1 MSRKVTPLRK
11 NSRAVSRKS
20 KNSGKAPVLTR
31 QKPVKGPRGED
42 EFIDKCTERYF
53 FESTGVKLYDAA
65 IRKAPQQ
72 FRAKLTEIRDQ
83 ERAHAQM
90 LREVIRTL
98 DADPRVM
105 TDSAKLSQIESS
117 GIIHVVEHGNFEE
130 VMDALLV
137 LELVDHAKWEL
148 LIEIADE
155 LGDDEAKESFEEAL
169 GDETDHLVYIRE
181 QIVQTTMYRLQTR
194 AA

>member
-1 MSRKVTPLRK
+1 MP
-11 NSRAVSRKS
+11 
-20 KNSGKAPVLTR
+20 P
-31 QKPVKGPRGED
+31 KPVRGPRGED
-42 EFIDKCTERYF
+42 EFIDKCTERYY
-53 FESTGVKLYDAA
+53 FESAGVSLYDAA

-98 DADPRVM
+98 DADPGVM
-105 TDSAKLSQIESS
+105 TESAKLSQIESS
-117 GIIHVVEHGNFEE
+117 GVIHVIEHGNFEA

-137 LELVDHAKWEL
+137 LELVDNAKWEL

-155 LGDDEAKESFEEAL
+155 LGDDEAKESFEDAL
-169 GDETDHLVYIRE
+169 GDEADHLVYIRE